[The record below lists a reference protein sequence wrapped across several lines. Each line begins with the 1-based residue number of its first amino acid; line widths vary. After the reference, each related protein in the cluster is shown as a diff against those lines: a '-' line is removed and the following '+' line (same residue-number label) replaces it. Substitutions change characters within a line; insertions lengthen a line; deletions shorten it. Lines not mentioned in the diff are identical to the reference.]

1 MSATTPAAHRALPST
16 AHVRSA
22 TLVLFATTIF
32 AGASL
37 VFLIQ
42 PMLAKMVLPLFGGTP
57 AVWAVSLV
65 FFQAVLLGGYAFAH
79 VSSRL
84 SVRRQALVQLALLAT
99 PIAFLPIAV
108 PEESAAAGEFPALRL
123 LAILAVAAGVPF
135 FVGTTASPVLQRW
148 FSAAGDRASAD
159 PYFLYAAS
167 NAGSFL
173 GLLAYPVLIEPALDL
188 SEQAKLW
195 TGLYAVFA
203 VLVGICALRVSGVAL
218 VRERVVAPPLAW
230 SRRARWLAMGA
241 VPSALMV
248 GVSTYL
254 TNEIASA
261 PLLWVVPLA
270 VYLLSFVGAFAR
282 RPWFSVRTNSRLAV
296 LFTVLTVASMLHVV
310 PVPSAA
316 LVALFGA
323 TLFVLALLVHRRLAD
338 ERPPAARL
346 TDFYLVLSAGGVC
359 GGALAA
365 LLAPV
370 VFPLVLELPLA
381 LSLALLLRPGARG
394 FARTQR
400 PLKRFAD
407 VLVPIALFAAL
418 IAGLAVASSLGTVA
432 VRVVLGAA
440 ALALVL
446 LAARP
451 VRFALGAAALFSV
464 AALGQLGGLHTERT
478 FFSVLRVAERSPG
491 EHVLVHGTRVHGT
504 QWFRGEWKGEPVSY
518 YTRSGPVGQ
527 FFVGPGRAARDVG
540 VIGLGAGTA
549 AAYGR
554 EGGTMTFYEIDGA
567 VAEIASEPR
576 FFTFL
581 RDSPAE
587 TRIVVGDG
595 RLELARE
602 RDGAF
607 DVLML
612 DAFSSGSV
620 PVHLLTREAFELY
633 MAKLR
638 PAGLVIFNVTNTHL
652 DLEPVVGR
660 VAQSLGLAA
669 YAQTHHPSA
678 AAREA
683 GAEGSTWVAIAR
695 TPDALGTLASD
706 PRWRPARATG
716 AVWTDSYSNVL
727 GALRWGD

>member
-1 MSATTPAAHRALPST
+1 VSATTPAAQRALPST

-108 PEESAAAGEFPALRL
+108 PDESAAAGEFPALRL

-203 VLVGICALRVSGVAL
+203 VLVGLCALRVSGVATA
-218 VRERVVAPPLAW
+218 RKRVVAPPLAW
-230 SRRARWLAMGA
+230 SRRTRWLAMGA

-282 RPWFSVRTNSRLAV
+282 RPWFSLRTNSRLAV

-338 ERPPAARL
+338 ERPPAERL

-394 FARTQR
+394 FARAQR

-407 VLVPIALFAAL
+407 VLVPIGLFAAL
-418 IAGLAVASSLGTVA
+418 IAGLAVASSFGTFA
-432 VRVVLGAA
+432 VRFVLGAA

-518 YTRSGPVGQ
+518 YTRTGPVGQ
-527 FFVGPGRAARDVG
+527 FFAGPGHDARDVG

-549 AAYGR
+549 AAYGS
-554 EGGTMTFYEIDGA
+554 EGGRMTFYEIDGA

-581 RDSPAE
+581 RDSPAQ

-633 MAKLR
+633 MEKLR
-638 PAGLVIFNVTNTHL
+638 PDGLVIFNVTNTHL

-660 VAQSLGLAA
+660 VARSLGLAA
-669 YAQTHHPSA
+669 LAQTHHPSA
-678 AAREA
+678 AARDA
-683 GAEGSTWVAIAR
+683 GAEKSTWVAIGR
-695 TPDALGTLASD
+695 SREALGALASD
-706 PRWRPARATG
+706 ARWHPARATG